1 MPAPATSD
9 DTLQTTGRFYAMVES
24 LHKFDQQEVKGV
36 IRTLL
41 STSERERCFIATYY
55 RASGNVAS
63 LLELKQPRHFQA
75 IAMLARS
82 LFELAIDIKLI
93 DLIPDGPIK
102 IREFTDVEKLRSAHK
117 ILRFKAANPSVA
129 VDTTIYSSFVANNKS
144 RIDAARSSLWA
155 TTNTLSRWSGLH
167 ISERAELVKSP
178 LQEIYEVKYPM
189 LSWYVHS
196 GITGVVNLDG
206 ESFTVLCGVAF
217 QIVTEAYRELLLA
230 VIGEFKIAKADEKIE
245 GKLEVA
251 RYLPFTD
258 TPEQVETVVRHFTK

>member
-1 MPAPATSD
+1 
-9 DTLQTTGRFYAMVES
+9 MVES

-63 LLELKQPRHFQA
+63 LLELKEPKHFQA

-82 LFELAIDIKLI
+82 LFELAVDIKLI

-102 IREFTDVEKLRSAHK
+102 IREFTDVEKLRSAQK
-117 ILRFKAANPSVA
+117 ILRFKAANPSAA
-129 VDTTIYSSFVANNKS
+129 VDATIYSSFVANNKS
-144 RIDAARSSLWA
+144 RIDAAKSSLWA
-155 TTNTLSRWSGLH
+155 GAKTPSHWSGLQMQR
-167 ISERAELVKSP
+167 RAELVKSP
-178 LQEIYEVKYPM
+178 LQEIYEVKYPL

-196 GITGVVNLDG
+196 GLTGVVNLNA

-217 QIVTEAYRELLLA
+217 QIVTEAYRELLLT
-230 VIGEFKIAKADEKIE
+230 VIREFKIAKADEKIE

-251 RYLPFTD
+251 KYLPFTD
-258 TPEQVETVVRHFTK
+258 TPEQVETVIRHFTK

>member
-1 MPAPATSD
+1 V
-9 DTLQTTGRFYAMVES
+9 GYNE
-24 LHKFDQQEVKGV
+24 
-36 IRTLL
+36 
-41 STSERERCFIATYY
+41 Y
-55 RASGNVAS
+55 
-63 LLELKQPRHFQA
+63 A
-75 IAMLARS
+75 IALVGTS
-82 LFELAIDIKLI
+82 HK
-93 DLIPDGPIK
+93 
-102 IREFTDVEKLRSAHK
+102 RESRVGE
-117 ILRFKAANPSVA
+117 VA
-129 VDTTIYSSFVANNKS
+129 VAGDL
-144 RIDAARSSLWA
+144 R
-155 TTNTLSRWSGLH
+155 G
-167 ISERAELVKSP
+167 
-178 LQEIYEVKYPM
+178 QYPM